1 MPDMDNAR
9 IITLTFQEL
18 YGKIILDQF
27 AIPAEM
33 DEEVQQHLL
42 SELMT
47 GPIQTVRCKGFKP
60 YEVTEGAGYL
70 VAIKNFYE
78 GRIKAKKPETIDD
91 HFWIMIEG
99 SLEKVF
105 DAKRIDLAIDFKE
118 LSN

>member
-1 MPDMDNAR
+1 MDNAH

-18 YGKIILDQF
+18 YGKIILDHF
-27 AIPAEM
+27 VIPIEV
-33 DEEVQQHLL
+33 EEEIQQQLL
-42 SELMT
+42 SDLMT

-70 VAIKNFYE
+70 IAVKNFYE
-78 GRIKAKKPETIDD
+78 GRIKAKKPETIDEP
-91 HFWIMIEG
+91 FWSMIEG

-118 LSN
+118 ISN